1 VNTLLFIYTDVT
13 YFVQPDSPIDKEAA
27 HRSTSTYL
35 VERRLDMLPGL
46 LTTQVKHRTSCFV
59 YGCAVPGSVVV
70 HRSYASDAIQR
81 TPLSRSGSYV
91 GV

>member
-1 VNTLLFIYTDVT
+1 VT

-46 LTTQVKHRTSCFV
+46 LTTQVKLRISCFV
-59 YGCAVPGSVVV
+59 YSCVVPGSVVV
-70 HRSYASDAIQR
+70 HSELATELQC
-81 TPLSRSGSYV
+81 
-91 GV
+91 